1 MGRLPNLLRLGS
13 KLVLEILPSIAATV
27 IGGYLLTQLHF
38 SRTAEAPAAAVAA
51 SVPDT
56 PTASEERAS
65 IRDVLKARRENPQA
79 PEVVRRKPVTTA
91 SVPAD
96 APQPAATEPPTE
108 PVERAASRPGA
119 TVATAPA
126 PRREVDVPRARPD
139 AAASTYVPAPPPG
152 LPVAPAVPVASA
164 APSVSPALGASVAP
178 SALPA
183 PSASPAPS
191 AFPAPSGPPVQAL
204 PSVVVSTAPAPTAPP
219 PVVDRGPVGSV
230 LSGISVFVG
239 QAANVTGNTVNWVI
253 DLPGKAIE
261 AGGRVI
267 GVTPP
272 PPPPSRPFS

>member
-38 SRTAEAPAAAVAA
+38 SRTPEASPAAAVAA

-96 APQPAATEPPTE
+96 APQPAATEPITPAE
-108 PVERAASRPGA
+108 PVERAASRPSV

-126 PRREVDVPRARPD
+126 LRRDVDVPRARPE

-152 LPVAPAVPVASA
+152 LQVAPAVPVASA
-164 APSVSPALGASVAP
+164 IPSVSPAPVASAP
-178 SALPA
+178 IATPA
-183 PSASPAPS
+183 PVASA
-191 AFPAPSGPPVQAL
+191 APSGPPVQAL
-204 PSVVVSTAPAPTAPP
+204 PSVVVSTAAAQPPPP

-239 QAANVTGNTVNWVI
+239 QAANATGNTVNWVI

>member
-1 MGRLPNLLRLGS
+1 
-13 KLVLEILPSIAATV
+13 
-27 IGGYLLTQLHF
+27 
-38 SRTAEAPAAAVAA
+38 
-51 SVPDT
+51 VPDT

-96 APQPAATEPPTE
+96 APQPAATEPITPAE
-108 PVERAASRPGA
+108 PVERAASRPSV

-126 PRREVDVPRARPD
+126 LRRDVDVPRARPE

-152 LPVAPAVPVASA
+152 LQVAPAVPVASA
-164 APSVSPALGASVAP
+164 TPSVSPAPVASAP
-178 SALPA
+178 IAT
-183 PSASPAPS
+183 
-191 AFPAPSGPPVQAL
+191 PAPSGPPVQAL
-204 PSVVVSTAPAPTAPP
+204 PSVVVSTSAAPAPTAPP
-219 PVVDRGPVGSV
+219 PVVERGPVGSV

-239 QAANVTGNTVNWVI
+239 QAANATGNTVNWVI

-267 GVTPP
+267 GVAPP

>member
-27 IGGYLLTQLHF
+27 IGGSLLTQLHF
-38 SRTAEAPAAAVAA
+38 SRTAEAPPAAAVAA

-96 APQPAATEPPTE
+96 APQPAATEPITPTE
-108 PVERAASRPGA
+108 PVERAASRPSVA
-119 TVATAPA
+119 VATAPT
-126 PRREVDVPRARPD
+126 PRRDVDVPRARPD
-139 AAASTYVPAPPPG
+139 AAASTYVPAPPP
-152 LPVAPAVPVASA
+152 
-164 APSVSPALGASVAP
+164 
-178 SALPA
+178 
-183 PSASPAPS
+183 
-191 AFPAPSGPPVQAL
+191 QR
-204 PSVVVSTAPAPTAPP
+204 APP
-219 PVVDRGPVGSV
+219 RVVERGPVGSG